1 MKRSYYSANLMSF
14 FQADTRSILGEMSLN
29 FDYELND
36 LQRNTWYYEIELLK
50 NTLKGFTD
58 GQIIFEYTIP
68 RMGRRIDVVFLSQGI
83 VFLLE
88 FKVGDKQYSNGAY
101 DQVYDYA
108 LDLKNFQKE
117 SHDKLIV
124 PIVIATEAPDFNNQ
138 FTLDKDKIYKPFF
151 ANKNNIDTIISNVLE
166 QNNEQP
172 FDVKVW
178 ENSIY
183 MPTPTI
189 IEAAQALYSNHSV
202 DEISRSDA
210 GAKNLTKTANEI
222 NRIIS
227 LCKNEHRK
235 AIIFVTGVPGAGKT
249 LVGLNLAASRQD
261 FEKEE
266 RAVFLSG
273 NGPLVEVLTEA
284 LARDKLQNAKI
295 RGERLNKST
304 ALREASSLIQIIHRY
319 RDNYIGNNDLPSE
332 RIAIFDESQRAWTA
346 EMISKFM
353 AQKKGIANFN
363 YSEPEFLISTM
374 NRFDDWAVIVCLV
387 GGGQEIN
394 TGEAGLPEWFD
405 SLRRSFLNWDVYAS
419 DQLNDVEYT
428 RSKSLSQMFDLLNI
442 TTSES
447 LHLSTSMRSFRSE
460 KLSEFIKA
468 LLDVDTNKAKALY
481 NQIRDNYPIFL
492 TRDLSTAKELI
503 KRQARGNER
512 FGIVASSGALRLK
525 ADGIFIKN
533 EISPSNWFL
542 NDKYDIRSSYYLED
556 CASEFDIQGLELDY
570 TIVAWDG
577 DFRFSDG
584 KWTYNNFS
592 GTKWQNIAS
601 EERKLYLKNAY
612 RVLLTRARQGMAI
625 FIPRGSEFDKT
636 RKKEYYD
643 ETYNYLQ
650 DIMNDGE

>member
-1 MKRSYYSANLMSF
+1 MKRSYYSAKLETF
-14 FQADTRSILGEMSLN
+14 LCTETRSILGEMSLN
-29 FDYELND
+29 FDFELID
-36 LQRNTWYYEIELLK
+36 LQRNTWFFEIELLK
-50 NTLKGFTD
+50 NKLINFKEGR
-58 GQIIFEYTIP
+58 ILFEYTIP
-68 RMGRRIDVVFLSQGI
+68 RMGKRIDVVLLLQGI
-83 VFLLE
+83 VFLIE
-88 FKVGDKQYSNGAY
+88 FKVGEKHYTKEAY

-117 SHDKLIV
+117 SHDKLII
-124 PIVIATEAPDFNNQ
+124 PIVIATEAPYFDNQ
-138 FTLDKDKIYKPFF
+138 FILDEDKIYKPIFV
-151 ANKNNIDTIISNVLE
+151 NKDYIDEVISKIIE
-166 QNNEQP
+166 QNTEKS
-172 FDVKVW
+172 FDYSTW

-210 GAKNLTKTANEI
+210 GAQNLTKTTDEI

-266 RAVFLSG
+266 RAIFLSG

-284 LARDKLQNAKI
+284 LARDKVQNAKI
-295 RGERLNKST
+295 RGEKLNKST
-304 ALREASSLIQIIHRY
+304 ALREANSLIQIIHRY

-332 RIAIFDESQRAWTA
+332 RIAIFDESQRAWTV

-353 AQKKGIANFN
+353 AQKKGVANFN

-405 SLRRSFLNWDVYAS
+405 SLRRSFIGWDVYAS
-419 DQLNDVEYT
+419 DQLNDIEYT
-428 RSKSLSQMFDLLNI
+428 RSKSITQLFELLNV

-468 LLDVDTNKAKALY
+468 ILDVDTNKAKTLY
-481 NQIRDNYPIFL
+481 KQIHDKYPIFL
-492 TRDLSTAKELI
+492 TRDLTVAKELI
-503 KRQARGNER
+503 SKRARGTER

-525 ADGIFIKN
+525 PYGIFVKN

-542 NDKYDIRSSYYLED
+542 NDKNDIRSSYYLED
-556 CASEFDIQGLELDY
+556 CASEFDIQGLELDF

-577 DFRFSDG
+577 DFRFNDG
-584 KWTYNNFS
+584 KWTYNRFC
-592 GTKWQNIAS
+592 GTKWQNIES
-601 EERKLYLKNAY
+601 EERKCYLKNAY
-612 RVLLTRARQGMAI
+612 RVLLTRARQGMVI
-625 FIPRGSEFDKT
+625 FIPMGSNFDDT

-643 ETYNYLQ
+643 ETYSYLKE
-650 DIMNDGE
+650 IIKE

>member
-1 MKRSYYSANLMSF
+1 MKRSYYSAKLETF
-14 FQADTRSILGEMSLN
+14 LCTETRSILGEMSLN
-29 FDYELND
+29 FDFELND
-36 LQRNTWYYEIELLK
+36 LQRNTWFFEIELLK
-50 NTLKGFTD
+50 NKLINVKEGH
-58 GQIIFEYTIP
+58 ILFEYTIP
-68 RMGRRIDVVFLSQGI
+68 RMGKRIDVVLLLQGI
-83 VFLLE
+83 VFLIE
-88 FKVGDKQYSNGAY
+88 FKVGEKHYTKEAY

-117 SHDKLIV
+117 SHDKLII
-124 PIVIATEAPDFNNQ
+124 PIVIATEAPYFDNQ
-138 FTLDKDKIYKPFF
+138 FILDEDKIYKPIFV
-151 ANKNNIDTIISNVLE
+151 NKDYIDEVISKIIE
-166 QNNEQP
+166 QNTEKS
-172 FDVKVW
+172 FDYSTW

-210 GAKNLTKTANEI
+210 GAQNLTKTTDEI

-266 RAVFLSG
+266 RAIFLSG

-284 LARDKLQNAKI
+284 LARDKVQNAKI
-295 RGERLNKST
+295 RGEKLNKST
-304 ALREASSLIQIIHRY
+304 ALREANSLIQIIHRY

-332 RIAIFDESQRAWTA
+332 RIAIFDESQRAWTV

-353 AQKKGIANFN
+353 AQKKGVANFN

-405 SLRRSFLNWDVYAS
+405 SLRRSFIGWDVYAS
-419 DQLNDVEYT
+419 DQLNDIEYT
-428 RSKSLSQMFDLLNI
+428 RSKSITQLFELLNV

-460 KLSEFIKA
+460 KLSEFIEA
-468 LLDVDTNKAKALY
+468 ILDVDTNKAKTLY
-481 NQIRDNYPIFL
+481 KQIHDKYPIFL
-492 TRDLSTAKELI
+492 TRDLTVAKELI
-503 KRQARGNER
+503 SKRARGTER

-525 ADGIFIKN
+525 PYGIFVKN

-542 NDKYDIRSSYYLED
+542 NDKNDIRSSYYLED

-577 DFRFSDG
+577 DFRFNDG
-584 KWTYNNFS
+584 KWTYNRFC
-592 GTKWQNIAS
+592 GTKWQNIES
-601 EERKLYLKNAY
+601 EERKCYLKNAY
-612 RVLLTRARQGMAI
+612 RVLLTRARQGMVI
-625 FIPRGSEFDKT
+625 FIPMGSNFDDT

-643 ETYNYLQ
+643 ETYSYLKE
-650 DIMNDGE
+650 IIKE

>member
-1 MKRSYYSANLMSF
+1 MKRSYYSAKLETF
-14 FQADTRSILGEMSLN
+14 LCTETRSILGEMSLN
-29 FDYELND
+29 FDFELND
-36 LQRNTWYYEIELLK
+36 LQRNTWFFEIELLK
-50 NTLKGFTD
+50 NKLINVKEGH
-58 GQIIFEYTIP
+58 ILFEYTIP
-68 RMGRRIDVVFLSQGI
+68 RMGKRIDVVLLLQGI
-83 VFLLE
+83 VFLIE
-88 FKVGDKQYSNGAY
+88 FKVGEKHYTKEAY

-117 SHDKLIV
+117 SHDKLII
-124 PIVIATEAPDFNNQ
+124 PIVIATEAPYFDNQ
-138 FTLDKDKIYKPFF
+138 FILDEDKIYKPIFV
-151 ANKNNIDTIISNVLE
+151 NKDYIDEVISKIIE
-166 QNNEQP
+166 QNTEKS
-172 FDVKVW
+172 FDYSTW

-210 GAKNLTKTANEI
+210 GAQNLTKTTDEI

-235 AIIFVTGVPGAGKT
+235 AIIFVTGVPGSGKT

-266 RAVFLSG
+266 RAIFLSG

-284 LARDKLQNAKI
+284 LARDKVQNAKI
-295 RGERLNKST
+295 RGEKLNKST
-304 ALREASSLIQIIHRY
+304 ALREANSLIQIIHRY

-332 RIAIFDESQRAWTA
+332 RIAIFDESQRAWTV

-353 AQKKGIANFN
+353 AQKKGVANFN

-405 SLRRSFLNWDVYAS
+405 SLRRSFIGWDVYAS
-419 DQLNDVEYT
+419 DQLNDIEYT
-428 RSKSLSQMFDLLNI
+428 RSKSITQLFELLNV

-468 LLDVDTNKAKALY
+468 ILDVDTNKAKTLY
-481 NQIRDNYPIFL
+481 KQIHDKYPIFL
-492 TRDLSTAKELI
+492 TRDLSVAKELI
-503 KRQARGNER
+503 SKRARGTER

-525 ADGIFIKN
+525 PYGIFVKN

-542 NDKYDIRSSYYLED
+542 NDKNDIRSSYYLED

-577 DFRFSDG
+577 DFRFNDG
-584 KWTYNNFS
+584 KWTYNRFC
-592 GTKWQNIAS
+592 GTKWQNIES
-601 EERKLYLKNAY
+601 EERKCYLKNAY
-612 RVLLTRARQGMAI
+612 RVLLTRARQGMVI
-625 FIPRGSEFDKT
+625 FIPMGSNFDDT

-643 ETYNYLQ
+643 ETYSYLKE
-650 DIMNDGE
+650 IIKE